1 MRIPSPRASLVYLHD
16 LTMTAASLVV
26 ALYLRVGEQAFEE
39 YRDPLLT
46 GLPILVLIGAVVFR
60 LSGLYRG
67 IWRYASV
74 PDLAQLLRAVTMVVL
89 CFLAVMFL
97 LTRLEALPRSLP
109 VILWFVQLVLL
120 GGPRFAYRLLKDR
133 RLGLHEREPGVPR
146 IPVLLLGVSDAA
158 ELFIRSLDQNAGA
171 AYRVVGLLD
180 DKNRRIGHAI
190 RGVPVLGGPDDL
202 PRVVEE
208 LAQHG
213 DRPQRL
219 IVAKGQAD
227 VPGTV
232 LRDLLEQA
240 ESLGLSMARLP
251 SLTEFKSALGE
262 GKIEVRPIALEDLL
276 GRPQAVLDRGAI
288 ASLVTGRRVVVTGAG
303 GTIGSELVRQI
314 AALQPETL
322 TLVDAGEFNLY
333 TIEMEVRERF
343 PGLALQAVIADVRD
357 RDRIFRLFQARRP
370 HMVFHAAALKH
381 VPLVEANPAEGALT
395 NVIGT
400 RNVADAARAGGC
412 QAMVLVSTDKAI
424 RPTSVMGATKRFA
437 ECYCQAL
444 DMLPPR
450 DGAETATRYMTVR
463 FGNVLGSSGSVVP
476 LFTRQLA
483 KGGPLTVTHP
493 DMRRYFMTVREAVE
507 LVLQASAHGV
517 ARADERG
524 KVLVLDMGEPVKIV
538 DLARQ
543 MIRLAGYRP
552 GHDIKIEFTGLR
564 PGEKLFEEILTS
576 AEAPSRTEADGVF
589 LASPRVID
597 YALINRALGELETA
611 ARAGDAERVM
621 TILSNIVPDFRAEAV
636 LPPLSA
642 FGNAAAGGE
651 ATRNQTGAE

>member
-16 LTMTAASLVV
+16 LTMTAVSLVV
-26 ALYLRVGEQAFEE
+26 ALYLRVGQQAFDE

-46 GLPILVLIGAVVFR
+46 GLPILVLIGAVAFR
-60 LSGLYRG
+60 FSGLYRG

-89 CFLAVMFL
+89 CFVAVMFL
-97 LTRLEALPRSLP
+97 LTRLESLPRSLP

-120 GGPRFAYRLLKDR
+120 GGPRFAYRLVKDR
-133 RLGLHEREPGVPR
+133 RLGLHDREAGGVPR

-171 AYRVVGLLD
+171 AYRAVGLLD

-208 LAQHG
+208 LAQRG

-276 GRPQAVLDRGAI
+276 GRPQAVLNRGAI

-314 AALQPETL
+314 AALEPETL

-333 TIEMEVRERF
+333 TIEMEMRERF
-343 PGLALQAVIADVRD
+343 PALALQAVIADVRD
-357 RDRIFRLFQARRP
+357 RDRIFRLFQTQRP

-400 RNVADAARAGGC
+400 RNVADAARANGC

-450 DGAETATRYMTVR
+450 DGSETATRYMTVR

-517 ARADERG
+517 ARAEERG

-552 GHDIKIEFTGLR
+552 GEDIRIEFTGLR

-621 TILSNIVPDFRAEAV
+621 TILTNIVPDFRAEAV
-636 LPPLSA
+636 LPPPSA
-642 FGNAAAGGE
+642 FSNASGEGG
-651 ATRNQTGAE
+651 AD

>member
-16 LTMTAASLVV
+16 LTMTAVALVV
-26 ALYLRVGEQAFEE
+26 ALYLRVGEQTFQD
-39 YRDPLLT
+39 YSDPLLT
-46 GLPILVLIGAVVFR
+46 GLPILVLIAAVVFR

-89 CFLAVMFL
+89 CFVAVMFL

-171 AYRVVGLLD
+171 AYRVVGMLD
-180 DKNRRIGHAI
+180 DKGRRVGHAI

-208 LAQHG
+208 LAQRG

-314 AALQPETL
+314 AALQPESL

-343 PGLALQAVIADVRD
+343 PALTLRAVIADVRD
-357 RDRIFRLFQARRP
+357 RDRIFRLFQEQRP

-381 VPLVEANPAEGALT
+381 VPLVEANPAEGVLT
-395 NVIGT
+395 NIIGT

-450 DGAETATRYMTVR
+450 DGGETATRYMTVR

-517 ARADERG
+517 ARAEERG

-576 AEAPSRTEADGVF
+576 AEAPTRTSADGVF

-597 YALINRALGELETA
+597 YALINRALGEMETA
-611 ARAGDAERVM
+611 ARAGDTERVM

-636 LPPLSA
+636 LPPASA
-642 FGNAAAGGE
+642 FGNATAGIGPE
-651 ATRNQTGAE
+651 R

>member
-16 LTMTAASLVV
+16 LTMTAVSLVV
-26 ALYLRVGEQAFEE
+26 ALYLRVGQQAFDE

-46 GLPILVLIGAVVFR
+46 GLPILVLIGAVAFR
-60 LSGLYRG
+60 FSGLYRG

-74 PDLAQLLRAVTMVVL
+74 PDLAQILRAVTMVVL
-89 CFLAVMFL
+89 CFVAVMFL
-97 LTRLEALPRSLP
+97 LTRLESLPRSLP

-133 RLGLHEREPGVPR
+133 RLGLHDRDTGGVPR
-146 IPVLLLGVSDAA
+146 IPVLVLGVSDAA

-171 AYRVVGLLD
+171 AYRTVGLLD

-208 LAQHG
+208 LAQRG

-219 IVAKGQAD
+219 IVAKGPAD

-276 GRPQAVLDRGAI
+276 GRPQAVLNRGAI

-314 AALQPETL
+314 AALEPETL
-322 TLVDAGEFNLY
+322 TIVDAGEFNLY
-333 TIEMEVRERF
+333 TIEMEMRERF
-343 PGLALQAVIADVRD
+343 PTLALRAVIADVRD
-357 RDRIFRLFQARRP
+357 RDRIFRLFQAQRP

-400 RNVADAARAGGC
+400 RNVADAARANGC

-450 DGAETATRYMTVR
+450 DDGETATRYMTVR

-517 ARADERG
+517 ARAEERG

-552 GHDIKIEFTGLR
+552 GEDIKIEFTGLR

-597 YALINRALGELETA
+597 YALINRALGELEAA

-636 LPPLSA
+636 LPPPSA
-642 FGNAAAGGE
+642 FSGTPGE
-651 ATRNQTGAE
+651 AGAGAG